1 MGRYSGN
8 HVNKLPQ
15 RSISMN
21 NFRGAGSTNICLF
34 PTVDRRSW
42 PMTKLKDIC
51 RLKLHSRDSISSSLG
66 KIQKLKKY
74 YKWVFHL
81 FNGENSNYYI
91 AEWRSGLTDFS
102 VENQRLLYAI
112 IPYMWTQCLNNQ
124 QPTNNN

>member
-34 PTVDRRSW
+34 STVDRRSW

-51 RLKLHSRDSISSSLG
+51 RLKLSSRDSISSSLG
-66 KIQKLKKY
+66 KIQKLKNITSEY
-74 YKWVFHL
+74 FIYL
-81 FNGENSNYYI
+81 MGRIQLTMLPNG
-91 AEWRSGLTDFS
+91 GLVSQTFS
-102 VENQRLLYAI
+102 WKIKDYCMQLSH
-112 IPYMWTQCLNNQ
+112 MWTQCLNNQ

>member
-34 PTVDRRSW
+34 STVDRRSW

-51 RLKLHSRDSISSSLG
+51 RLKLNSRDSISSSLG
-66 KIQKLKKY
+66 KIQKLKNITNEY
-74 YKWVFHL
+74 FIYL
-81 FNGENSNYYI
+81 MGRIQITILPNG
-91 AEWRSGLTDFS
+91 GLVSQTFPWKIKDYCMQLS
-102 VENQRLLYAI
+102 H
-112 IPYMWTQCLNNQ
+112 MWTQCLNNQ